1 MQGNSGHGEWLKRRF
16 PGAISGVLTTSSL
29 GEAPPVAVSFLK
41 TDTLIQLGDITPEN
55 AFSLHVNRSM
65 GARLNIRRPKSLETH
80 WMGLHGCAIYD
91 LSDLPMISMASRF
104 DTIRVYM
111 PAASLEEIA
120 QDRMGQP
127 AIRLVSPGIGFKDD
141 ILAHL
146 ALTIESVSQLP
157 ESPPQLL
164 VDHLALSLQVHLLHR
179 YTEQIPSNPAIHGG
193 LAGWQLKR
201 AQDLMLSRL
210 GEDMSLAELAGSCNL
225 SSRHFTRAFR
235 ESTGFAPFQWLAAKR
250 LETAREMVVHT
261 DVPVHEIAR
270 RCGYSDH
277 SHLSRTFRQKFGTSP
292 GEERR
297 KNGSFSAEHVAR
309 LMERNSQH

>member
-1 MQGNSGHGEWLKRRF
+1 MQGNSGQGEWLKRRF
-16 PGAISGVLTTSSL
+16 PDAISGVLGTTSL
-29 GEAPPVAVSFLK
+29 GEAPPVSISFLK
-41 TDTLIQLGDITPEN
+41 TDALIQLGDVTPEN
-55 AFSLHVNRSM
+55 AFSLHINRSM
-65 GARLNIRRPKSLETH
+65 RSCLNIRRSKSLETH

-104 DTIRVYM
+104 DTIRVYL
-111 PAASLEEIA
+111 PTAALEEITH
-120 QDRMGQP
+120 DRMGQV

-146 ALTIESVSQLP
+146 ALTIDSVFRAP
-157 ESPPQLL
+157 ESPPQML

-179 YTEQIPSNPAIHGG
+179 YTEQTQTNSTTRGG

-201 AQDLMLSRL
+201 AEDLIMSRL
-210 GEDMSLAELAGSCNL
+210 AEDISLVELAGSCNL

-235 ESTGFAPFQWLAAKR
+235 ESTGLAPFQWLAARR
-250 LETAREMVVHT
+250 LETAREMIIHT
-261 DVPVHEIAR
+261 DLPVYEIAR
-270 RCGYSDH
+270 LCGYSDH

-297 KNGSFSAEHVAR
+297 KNGSLSKSSGDTPMR
-309 LMERNSQH
+309 QNSQH